1 MKTSPILGRPKRY
14 TLELSVE
21 IEVSSD
27 HFLPP
32 KDDSISEDFARESL
46 DQAYPGCTGVYLD
59 RDGHMLAFYGKKGA
73 HKAGLILEVAVE
85 ASRAIH
91 NLREW
96 AGYPA
101 RWRSKVISLSE
112 ANMTLAGC
120 KQLKRERYRQ
130 AMLELREQK
139 HYGPKPFDPN
149 PHMKPPLSFPIT
161 GLRLS
166 LL

>member
-1 MKTSPILGRPKRY
+1 MTRSQKILQGNLLIRPILDA
-14 TLELSVE
+14 LVC
-21 IEVSSD
+21 IW
-27 HFLPP
+27 
-32 KDDSISEDFARESL
+32 
-46 DQAYPGCTGVYLD
+46 TGMVICWP
-59 RDGHMLAFYGKKGA
+59 

-120 KQLKRERYRQ
+120 KQLKRERYR
-130 AMLELREQK
+130 
-139 HYGPKPFDPN
+139 
-149 PHMKPPLSFPIT
+149 
-161 GLRLS
+161 
-166 LL
+166 